1 MRWLQCSAI
10 WPPNRENVTV
20 WTRPGA
26 CRRARIKKTGNAT
39 AGRWLFKACC
49 TFAYTAHEQVK
60 NSCALTISRAK
71 PAARANASASARPPA
86 AARPIKTIWATR
98 YALVT
103 VRHAAD
109 RPGTRRGMVPKA
121 ERGCYARPAQQ
132 TLARGTAPRHR
143 EARQRKKAAH
153 GVSPAPH
160 HRRHPHRRAER
171 RKPQGRPRTPPR
183 KPSRRQRSASRSRPL
198 TTSRCTPRSSMAS
211 ATPFAKKAE
220 VV

>member
-10 WPPNRENVTV
+10 WPPNRENVAV

-26 CRRARIKKTGNAT
+26 CRRARIKKMGNAT

-60 NSCALTISRAK
+60 KSCALTISRTK
-71 PAARANASASARPPA
+71 PAVAGANASASARPPA

-109 RPGTRRGMVPKA
+109 KPGAQRGMVPKE

-143 EARQRKKAAH
+143 KARQRKKASH

-160 HRRHPHRRAER
+160 HRRRPHRRGA
-171 RKPQGRPRTPPR
+171 
-183 KPSRRQRSASRSRPL
+183 
-198 TTSRCTPRSSMAS
+198 RSSPNGRGGRAHRRGS
-211 ATPFAKKAE
+211 LHAANVRQAE
-220 VV
+220 AGR